1 MLECLKA
8 TYGHATRYILKRQ
21 QSFINGAPI
30 HGPST
35 PFSTFLEPIGFA
47 PTSQTSWATI
57 WQ

>member
-21 QSFINGAPI
+21 QSFTNGAPI

-47 PTSQTSWATI
+47 PTPQTSWATI
-57 WQ
+57 W